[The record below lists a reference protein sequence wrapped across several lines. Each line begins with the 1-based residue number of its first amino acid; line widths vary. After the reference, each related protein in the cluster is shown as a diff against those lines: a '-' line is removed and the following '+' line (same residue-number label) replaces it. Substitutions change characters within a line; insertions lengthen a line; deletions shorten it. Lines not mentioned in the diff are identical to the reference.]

1 MIPAAYIP
9 FFAASVGASGALIGL
24 LFIAISIAPERT
36 VGKTAEPEREAI
48 AGNVFTA
55 LSNVF
60 FIGLVALIPVP
71 ALGYVLVIIGV
82 SSCLA
87 TIRLAGRLF
96 TEGKPTRRRLGLPG
110 VARRL
115 ALVAASLVIYGSE
128 VWWGAQT
135 LLGAARRDDAIIA
148 TAFLIVG
155 GYGLV
160 LVRMWA
166 LLGARRQSIFSWL
179 SVLNVAD
186 EEPDSAG

>member
-1 MIPAAYIP
+1 
-9 FFAASVGASGALIGL
+9 
-24 LFIAISIAPERT
+24 
-36 VGKTAEPEREAI
+36 
-48 AGNVFTA
+48 
-55 LSNVF
+55 
-60 FIGLVALIPVP
+60 
-71 ALGYVLVIIGV
+71 
-82 SSCLA
+82 
-87 TIRLAGRLF
+87 
-96 TEGKPTRRRLGLPG
+96 

-135 LLGAARRDDAIIA
+135 LLDAAQRGDAIIA

-186 EEPDSAG
+186 EEQDSAG